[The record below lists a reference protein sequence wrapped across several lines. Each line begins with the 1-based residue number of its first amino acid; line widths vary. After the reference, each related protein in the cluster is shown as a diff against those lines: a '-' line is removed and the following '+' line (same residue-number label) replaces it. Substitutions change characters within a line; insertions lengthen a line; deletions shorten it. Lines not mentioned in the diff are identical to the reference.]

1 MVPAELP
8 PAWPH
13 YTQQRRATNP
23 EGRMQR
29 SYYGLP
35 AAPSVAEAIIQAQLL
50 ILKAREGETRNA

>member
-35 AAPSVAEAIIQAQLL
+35 AAPSLEQAIIRAQLL
-50 ILKAREGETRNA
+50 ILKAYERGA